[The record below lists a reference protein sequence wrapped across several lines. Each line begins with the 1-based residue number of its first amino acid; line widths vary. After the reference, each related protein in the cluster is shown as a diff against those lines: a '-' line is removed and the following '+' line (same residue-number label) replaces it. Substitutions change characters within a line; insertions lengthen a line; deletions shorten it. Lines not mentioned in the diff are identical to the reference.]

1 MSTKCT
7 KDYAITVTA
16 PAARYYYWTLDESG
30 YGNRVDSVAG
40 LTLTPAP
47 HIGGGYVSLTS
58 AAGKFSNAVRFE
70 NIVPIPGDLQQAV
83 GPSVGPYLS
92 QLAHDGN
99 GFSLCFWIKINVLGD
114 RVGYVLYFSQIQR
127 GDISLMFSMYGM
139 WVRCLDNDGINS
151 EDVPIVLSTGIWYF
165 VHLFHDATLSKM
177 GFSVNNGA
185 ETYASFTPTISSAV
199 SGMVSLYQLGTWGGT
214 GIGPNDY
221 LVDET
226 IVRLDSKFTAAQLAY
241 LYNGGAGRTWPLTLP

>member
-40 LTLTPAP
+40 LTLTAAP

-58 AAGKFSNAVRFE
+58 DAGKFSNAVRFQ
-70 NIVPIPGDLQQAV
+70 NIHPVPGDLQQAV
-83 GPSVGPYLS
+83 GPSVGPYLN
-92 QLAHDGN
+92 QLAHDAN
-99 GFSLCFWIKINVLGD
+99 GFSLCFWIKISLLGD
-114 RVGYVLYFSQIQR
+114 GVGYVDYLSQLQR
-127 GDISLMFSMYGM
+127 GEIALMFSKFGM
-139 WVRCLDNDGINS
+139 WVRCKDNNEVNN
-151 EDVPIVLSTGIWYF
+151 EDVPIVLSTGTWYF
-165 VHLFHDATLSKM
+165 IHLFHDTTLNKM

-185 ETYASFTPTISSAV
+185 ETYASFTPTITAAV
-199 SGMVSLYQLGTWGGT
+199 SGMVALYQSGFFSVL
-214 GIGPNDY
+214 GPNDY

-241 LYNGGAGRTWPLTLP
+241 LYNGGAGRTWPISLP